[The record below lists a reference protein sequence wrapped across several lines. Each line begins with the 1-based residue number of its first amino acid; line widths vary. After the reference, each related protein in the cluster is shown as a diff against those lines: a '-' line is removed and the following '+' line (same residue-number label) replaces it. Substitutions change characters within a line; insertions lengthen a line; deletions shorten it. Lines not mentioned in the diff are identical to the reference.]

1 MFMYLVFF
9 VLNII
14 AILIKI
20 TNQKDIY
27 SLVSSNNTLLNFSE
41 NNINNDIQLL
51 GISYNDVKGI
61 INFIRS
67 SPKKFADYLIKN
79 KLFEFEL
86 VSNLINK
93 MFDKEEYLNLIIDI
107 KNITV
112 KDNQTKKIIIEL
124 FDDIEKNK
132 SSLDYFVKLINNTNG
147 FKEILNLTFDFVLYN
162 ENIFKNIINI
172 IKRWLFILN
181 DVLCKFFEGNKELIE
196 KSFLKIFM
204 YHHTSTFFYK
214 MIHIAVKN
222 QKIISEIYNF
232 FENTDIKE
240 IFGSLTNINDLFD
253 ILHIL
258 KKNENIINIF
268 NLLMSNYVD
277 LELQNKNF
285 DKIINNILREF
296 FTIHSYF
303 KREEMLKNL
312 GIGCYELLSYTLL
325 GNIKNDINKKLN
337 NSYEYNENISE
348 YYINKFLYDSTKD
361 KNDILKYDYCIRTK
375 ISDDKIINK
384 PIFMTYLID
393 MTQKNEN
400 SIRNG
405 TYFED
410 FYFTLGFC
418 LPQGAKSEKNKFII
432 DGNAS
437 YYFCEDRAYTYIM
450 NIILSIF
457 IHVNDKQEIISIEL
471 KNDMNDWKYFYK
483 LIPFFIFLIPI
494 FIYLFLKLYNVIVIK
509 KKAKVLMVDQSRNKK
524 VGNGDKDND
533 NVNIKKNEKEFKKVK
548 IVPKWYNVLN
558 EFFNYAN
565 NYKDLFDF
573 DSEESR
579 NNNIGD
585 LIYIKGLMGIS
596 IILTIMGQLY
606 LIFFNL
612 PMKEFG
618 QYQFYYLIN
627 NLLYIFPF
635 IGLRYSPRI
644 IFSCTGFILTY
655 KYLTYLKRGT
665 GFYHI
670 FKFIFRQLYKY
681 LILINLI
688 FFAKFSLN
696 FIISNFSDFTPM
708 IKIFN
713 KIMLSNIEFSIK
725 SILNL
730 FTIKSYFIDKREQIY
745 HNLMDYYWIAFNEIF
760 YFIFGTIL
768 ISIGYVYKSRID
780 FFIIFLAL
788 SLYIGKIIFYYIIKR
803 KNKYFYTTLYYYLF
817 DFGIVMTNPL
827 FNLSYFLI
835 GMYFG
840 LINYSI
846 RKGIIDINEN
856 TKIYNQIQN
865 DKKGNRKKTKINEL
879 IPSNNRLSHNSRFS
893 KILNDDEDDED
904 EIFDDNNKSDIP
916 RKKTFI
922 KNQNINILFM
932 NSIYSNDLDSEDGNI
947 LYDKNIKQNIIKGD
961 KEVPFLKSTINII
974 NWHRNHEIYLFF
986 IILISFITLIIVSFI
1001 SINYLF
1007 LYLYER
1013 NIENS
1018 YEENKKLPAKLSL
1031 VDFITNPILNFIYL
1045 IDTEIFVFLV
1055 QWLFFI
1061 LFMKRQYAFINF
1073 FSHIYWSS
1081 FIKSYFSFLMISN
1094 LVILYNFYSNE
1105 TVVKLNLYNL
1115 FLYYFINCVIILI
1128 LTIIFYISIELPLK
1142 KLFKYMVKNDY
1153 IIDITKKIN
1162 EEEEEEEEEDEDED
1176 EDEEKDDENEEENEN
1191 EDRHNNIKEENT
1203 RAKKDNNIH

>member
-432 DGNAS
+432 DGNVS

-483 LIPFFIFLIPI
+483 LILCVS
-494 FIYLFLKLYNVIVIK
+494 LFVKVALKC
-509 KKAKVLMVDQSRNKK
+509 
-524 VGNGDKDND
+524 
-533 NVNIKKNEKEFKKVK
+533 
-548 IVPKWYNVLN
+548 
-558 EFFNYAN
+558 
-565 NYKDLFDF
+565 
-573 DSEESR
+573 
-579 NNNIGD
+579 
-585 LIYIKGLMGIS
+585 
-596 IILTIMGQLY
+596 
-606 LIFFNL
+606 
-612 PMKEFG
+612 
-618 QYQFYYLIN
+618 LIN
-627 NLLYIFPF
+627 
-635 IGLRYSPRI
+635 
-644 IFSCTGFILTY
+644 
-655 KYLTYLKRGT
+655 
-665 GFYHI
+665 
-670 FKFIFRQLYKY
+670 
-681 LILINLI
+681 
-688 FFAKFSLN
+688 
-696 FIISNFSDFTPM
+696 
-708 IKIFN
+708 
-713 KIMLSNIEFSIK
+713 
-725 SILNL
+725 
-730 FTIKSYFIDKREQIY
+730 IY
-745 HNLMDYYWIAFNEIF
+745 
-760 YFIFGTIL
+760 
-768 ISIGYVYKSRID
+768 
-780 FFIIFLAL
+780 
-788 SLYIGKIIFYYIIKR
+788 
-803 KNKYFYTTLYYYLF
+803 
-817 DFGIVMTNPL
+817 
-827 FNLSYFLI
+827 
-835 GMYFG
+835 
-840 LINYSI
+840 
-846 RKGIIDINEN
+846 
-856 TKIYNQIQN
+856 
-865 DKKGNRKKTKINEL
+865 
-879 IPSNNRLSHNSRFS
+879 
-893 KILNDDEDDED
+893 DD
-904 EIFDDNNKSDIP
+904 
-916 RKKTFI
+916 
-922 KNQNINILFM
+922 
-932 NSIYSNDLDSEDGNI
+932 
-947 LYDKNIKQNIIKGD
+947 
-961 KEVPFLKSTINII
+961 
-974 NWHRNHEIYLFF
+974 
-986 IILISFITLIIVSFI
+986 
-1001 SINYLF
+1001 
-1007 LYLYER
+1007 
-1013 NIENS
+1013 
-1018 YEENKKLPAKLSL
+1018 
-1031 VDFITNPILNFIYL
+1031 
-1045 IDTEIFVFLV
+1045 
-1055 QWLFFI
+1055 
-1061 LFMKRQYAFINF
+1061 
-1073 FSHIYWSS
+1073 
-1081 FIKSYFSFLMISN
+1081 
-1094 LVILYNFYSNE
+1094 
-1105 TVVKLNLYNL
+1105 
-1115 FLYYFINCVIILI
+1115 
-1128 LTIIFYISIELPLK
+1128 
-1142 KLFKYMVKNDY
+1142 
-1153 IIDITKKIN
+1153 
-1162 EEEEEEEEEDEDED
+1162 
-1176 EDEEKDDENEEENEN
+1176 
-1191 EDRHNNIKEENT
+1191 
-1203 RAKKDNNIH
+1203 